1 MLCLCGQEV
10 QVSMCLCFVSVG
22 RRCRCLCVY
31 ALSLWAGGAGVYV
44 SVLCLCGQEVQV
56 IFVDYG
62 NAEKVSISNVRCLTQ
77 EVAEIPAQ
85 AVGCA
90 MFALKPFDVSVL
102 SFLSPLQNN
111 SSQTGRLKT
120 NEQFTDMEIK
130 YK

>member
-1 MLCLCGQEV
+1 
-10 QVSMCLCFVSVG
+10 MCLCSVSVG
-22 RRCRCLCVY
+22 RRCRCLCVYALSLWAGGAGVY

-102 SFLSPLQNN
+102 SFLSPLQN
-111 SSQTGRLKT
+111 K
-120 NEQFTDMEIK
+120 
-130 YK
+130 